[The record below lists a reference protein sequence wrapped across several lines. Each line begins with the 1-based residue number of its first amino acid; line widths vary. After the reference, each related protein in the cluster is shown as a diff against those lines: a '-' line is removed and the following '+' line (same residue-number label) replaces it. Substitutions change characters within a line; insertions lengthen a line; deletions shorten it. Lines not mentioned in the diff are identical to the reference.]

1 MKHWR
6 RRAGLLGG
14 LCLVLMLMMVLVA
27 ACGGTT
33 TTTTAAGGATTS
45 AAAQTTTTAA
55 GATTTSVAQSTTTAA
70 AAPAAF
76 TVLVTNPAL
85 YPYMEAYVAV
95 SEGFFTKRGLTIK
108 IEPADGTAGAIQA
121 FAAGTGEI
129 VYGDMGSYLR
139 PEATKQ
145 FTPVC
150 FYMVTNS
157 GVFDIV
163 VPDASPI
170 KTGADLN
177 GKVIGANAEEDPG
190 NALIRNLDTTL
201 GITTQTLFTGDHLQ
215 ALAAMDRGEIA
226 AYAGSLPDIA
236 VLLGRGVKLR
246 SVAPVSIRS
255 VNGGSGFWAKRAT
268 MDANPAAFK
277 AFVAAIQE
285 AHDWIGGD
293 PQKLVDWANKQEAI
307 PAEDMAYNLSLAQVL
322 IGLRPTDVT
331 PTGFIDPATWTK
343 WWDGL
348 VANKVVDPSIGKP
361 TDFFTDEFFK

>member
-1 MKHWR
+1 MV
-6 RRAGLLGG
+6 ALALLV
-14 LCLVLMLMMVLVA
+14 VLIA
-27 ACGGTT
+27 SCGGGTDES
-33 TTTTAAGGATTS
+33 TTTAP
-45 AAAQTTTTAA
+45 AQTTTT
-55 GATTTSVAQSTTTAA
+55 VA
-70 AAPAAF
+70 AAPTEF

-85 YPYMEAYVAV
+85 YPYYEAYV
-95 SEGFFTKRGLTIK
+95 EKRGLKVSIQ
-108 IEPADGTAGAIQA
+108 PADGTAGAIQS
-121 FAAGTGEI
+121 FAAGVGQI

-163 VPDASPI
+163 VPEDSPI

-190 NALIRNLDTTL
+190 TALIRNLDTTL
-201 GITTQTLFTGDHLQ
+201 GIKTEILFTGDHLQ

-236 VLLGRGVKLR
+236 VLLGRGIKLR
-246 SVAPVSIRS
+246 SVAPADVRS
-255 VNGGSGFWAKRAT
+255 VNGGSGFWSKRET
-268 MDANPAAFK
+268 MDTNPAAFK

-285 AHDWIGGD
+285 AHEYIGDD
-293 PQKLVDWANKQEAI
+293 PQKLVDWSNAQEAI
-307 PAEDMAYNLSLAQVL
+307 PAEDMAYNVALAKVL

-331 PTGFIDPATWTK
+331 PLGFINPATWTK

-348 VANKVVDPSIGKP
+348 IANKVLDPSLGKP
-361 TDFFTDEFFK
+361 EAFFTNEFQSK